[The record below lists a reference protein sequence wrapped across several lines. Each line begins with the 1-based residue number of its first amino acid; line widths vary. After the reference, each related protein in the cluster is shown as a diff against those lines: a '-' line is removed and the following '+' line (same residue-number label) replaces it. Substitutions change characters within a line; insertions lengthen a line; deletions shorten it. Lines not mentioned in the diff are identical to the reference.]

1 MYLRT
6 AGTYIIHNCTEWKEF
21 INIPLIGLKDFKTPL
36 SGIDRIWQNINEK
49 LVDINNT
56 ITESDWTEMQS
67 NAVQRA
73 VHTPD

>member
-36 SGIDRIWQNINEK
+36 SGIDRI
-49 LVDINNT
+49 
-56 ITESDWTEMQS
+56 
-67 NAVQRA
+67 
-73 VHTPD
+73 